1 MVLGRCHCR
10 YGNAQI
16 DSLLLDSK
24 NPRTGPKAKKTT
36 KQSFDMLDEET
47 IKVLNDHWED
57 SEQSSL
63 MWELISTGSGR
74 EFMEVLQEYPEL
86 AHIRSAE

>member
-1 MVLGRCHCR
+1 MKKP
-10 YGNAQI
+10 
-16 DSLLLDSK
+16 SFEKLD
-24 NPRTGPKAKKTT
+24 
-36 KQSFDMLDEET
+36 QDT

-63 MWELISTGSGR
+63 MWQLISSGSGR
-74 EFMEVLQEYPEL
+74 EFIEVLQEYPEL